1 MKEFE
6 RNTGNT
12 YYEFMEKMNT
22 QKFRIPP
29 A

>member
-12 YYEFMEKMNT
+12 ITNSWKKMNT